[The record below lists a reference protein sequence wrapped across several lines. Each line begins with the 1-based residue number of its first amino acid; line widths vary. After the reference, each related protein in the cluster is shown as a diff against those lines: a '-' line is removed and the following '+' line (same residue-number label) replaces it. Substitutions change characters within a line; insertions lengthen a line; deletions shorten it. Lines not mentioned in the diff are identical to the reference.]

1 VRVVQRLDLSED
13 LRNVGQDRVLN
24 LEIGVV
30 DEGLLVNIVNVAEV
44 DDRVEGLGKVQGGVA
59 LV

>member
-1 VRVVQRLDLSED
+1 MRVVQRLDLSED